1 VSLQTFQR
9 EIITPLVDER
19 NKLDGDE
26 TTSQVVMAGE
36 LGDAVQKFVY
46 WMKIKQSPK
55 ELAPFMQRCG
65 DRLFGMGEVTAAR
78 DVFYAAAMDAARG
91 AIAGDDGSGEE
102 KKEDEATPPVR
113 RDKVSGQKIL
123 SASMEDKQWSLGME
137 AQLCYASANC
147 DVAATLAMDPEVK
160 FPQSVASLRGA
171 LEKIQGA
178 MAKLLH
184 ELPPSPCHEN
194 LAWLLL
200 NGTVELYRICEPLL
214 NLGFAKQVSTRSLIL
229 AASFRPSFHMCLLRR
244 TA

>member
-1 VSLQTFQR
+1 MSLQTFQR
-9 EIITPLVDER
+9 EIITPLVDGR

-36 LGDAVQKFVY
+36 LGDAVRKFVY

-55 ELAPFMQRCG
+55 ALAPFMQRCG
-65 DRLFGMGEVTAAR
+65 ARLFGMGEVTAAR
-78 DVFYAAAMDAARG
+78 DVFYAG

-171 LEKIQGA
+171 WEKIQGA

-229 AASFRPSFHMCLLRR
+229 AASFRPSFHTCL
-244 TA
+244 